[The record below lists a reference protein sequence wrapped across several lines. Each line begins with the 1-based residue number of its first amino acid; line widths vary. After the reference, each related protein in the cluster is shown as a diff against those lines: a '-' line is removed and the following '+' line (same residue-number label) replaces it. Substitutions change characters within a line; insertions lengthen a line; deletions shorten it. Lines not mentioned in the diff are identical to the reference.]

1 MSHSQSHNILLTG
14 VSGYLGGTLLAHL
27 HTQANSSP
35 YKSLY
40 ALVRSEQQASAVRE
54 YGAKPIIL
62 NLNDPLSI
70 SKTLIEKEIS
80 VVFFLIDAF
89 NVHVQKTMIEAL
101 GHVRQRTGRDV
112 HFLHTTGA
120 KAFSSHV
127 GIDSVL
133 APEGKLLDTD
143 PRLYEIQQ
151 TTTAPEEYGWFT
163 QIARTNTVIIDTAE
177 AHGVKSYIFVPC
189 IVYGEGKGFGNK
201 ISIQDVAI
209 VKAARAAGRVYK
221 VDDGKPVW
229 PVSHIYDTTTLYCQI
244 LQQILSGHEIGHGK
258 EGFYLAASGC
268 VAWDDIYSAFAVA
281 LHKRGLIQDATIEM
295 ANEEAVEKMAKGL
308 DPGNGNVRI
317 QLGGE
322 CNFTAVHGE
331 KIGWKAVYPPE
342 YILEIADEEVDL
354 ILKTLDS

>member
-112 HFLHTTGA
+112 HFLHTTRA

-163 QIARTNTVIIDTAE
+163 QVLITA
-177 AHGVKSYIFVPC
+177 
-189 IVYGEGKGFGNK
+189 
-201 ISIQDVAI
+201 
-209 VKAARAAGRVYK
+209 
-221 VDDGKPVW
+221 
-229 PVSHIYDTTTLYCQI
+229 
-244 LQQILSGHEIGHGK
+244 
-258 EGFYLAASGC
+258 
-268 VAWDDIYSAFAVA
+268 
-281 LHKRGLIQDATIEM
+281 
-295 ANEEAVEKMAKGL
+295 
-308 DPGNGNVRI
+308 
-317 QLGGE
+317 
-322 CNFTAVHGE
+322 
-331 KIGWKAVYPPE
+331 
-342 YILEIADEEVDL
+342 
-354 ILKTLDS
+354 